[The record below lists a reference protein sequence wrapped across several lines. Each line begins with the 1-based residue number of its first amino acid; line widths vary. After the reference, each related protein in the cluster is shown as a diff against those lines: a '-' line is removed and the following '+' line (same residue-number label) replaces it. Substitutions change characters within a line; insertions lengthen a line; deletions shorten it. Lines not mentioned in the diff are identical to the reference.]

1 MKNSSKINSSNNT
14 FDETQFSF
22 YNNKN
27 NNTPNDKNNEKK
39 YKEQINI
46 LNKNNK
52 SIPENYN
59 LPYEKMHTAT
69 PGLFGQRHT
78 PDYNNIQNRKNDKYD
93 HLGDYYYK
101 KGDRN
106 YSSITRYYT
115 HYLNIDSRLR
125 NITPVY
131 TNLDYINL
139 HNNPLQVTFDSNEL
153 FIKTNDLIKL
163 NVNDKISLTGL
174 YNTNK
179 NLKVDNTFFVFTNMS
194 YYVKVNY
201 PHTLYFQDITQAKIY
216 SNTDLYVQFLDI
228 TKNVNPEIN
237 FINNIPINTLN
248 TIQQVYLYNPDND
261 DYSNEYFFIKLIKP
275 FSGLID
281 PSIIYTFTF
290 KLVYL
295 YNYGISN
302 NKINSQYPINAHNNQ
317 GYLLVKK
324 ITSDGIIVELSNK
337 ANFRYIQLG
346 NIINYGGNNICIS
359 KINELIKGYP
369 IPNEY
374 YVELD
379 RTFNNVIMI
388 KLISSEFPVLNK
400 LVYECKN
407 DSELNMN
414 NKLYWQNYED
424 HEINYSVSISQGNYT
439 MQQLITLIEQ
449 KVQEVQRQTTP
460 ELFGNYNKKNIIK
473 IDYYEGNNEIKFYSY
488 KEAEL
493 IDPFIEVIEVDL
505 AMGNYKIKI
514 YHPNHNLLNSDKIII
529 SDALSYGGFSAN
541 ILNGTFYIQY
551 IDNNNYYINLT
562 NVNRDVNYTPD
573 YQYGGN
579 SVNILVENIFRLL
592 FDFNDTLGAFFGFRH
607 LGEKKS
613 VTRFATVISNKYL
626 YEGEFLDQSLI
637 CTSENNNNNNNNNE
651 VLLRTIQLE
660 DQNYIYMSC
669 DAPNVETNI
678 INQMITF
685 SKIKNVF
692 SKIQIHHDTNI
703 INNIVYNTFT
713 CNPSYMHNPIPELK
727 ELYFKFYDKY
737 GNLLEYSDFEH
748 SFTLEITTIGEIPE
762 GTNLSLKYPKIN

>member
-1 MKNSSKINSSNNT
+1 MNSTSKINSSSNMS
-14 FDETQFSF
+14 DETQFSF
-22 YNNKN
+22 FNNKN
-27 NNTPNDKNNEKK
+27 NDTPDDQNNEKK
-39 YKEQINI
+39 YKEQVNI

-52 SIPENYN
+52 LIPDNYN

-115 HYLNIDSRLR
+115 YYLNIDSRLR

-139 HNNPLQVTFDSNEL
+139 RENPLQLTYDSNEL

-163 NVNDKISLTGL
+163 NVNDKISLSGL
-174 YNTNK
+174 YNTSK
-179 NLKVDNTFFVFTNMS
+179 NLKVDSDFFEFTINS

-201 PHTLYFQDITQAKIY
+201 PHTLYFEDLAHVKNY
-216 SNTDLYVQFLDI
+216 SNTDLYVEFVDI
-228 TKNVNPEIN
+228 TKNVNPESN
-237 FINNIPINTLN
+237 FINNIPVNTLN
-248 TIQQVYLYNPDND
+248 LIQKVYLYNPDNED
-261 DYSNEYFFIKLIKP
+261 FSNDYFFIKLVKP
-275 FSGLID
+275 FNGNN
-281 PSIIYTFTF
+281 YENFTF

-295 YNYGISN
+295 YTYGIAN

-324 ITSDGIIVELSNK
+324 IKPDGIIVELSKK
-337 ANFRYIQLG
+337 ANFRYNELG
-346 NIINYGGNNICIS
+346 NIVNYGGNNISIS

-407 DSELNMN
+407 DTELNMN

-424 HEINYSVSISQGNYT
+424 HEITYSVSISQGNYT
-439 MQQLITLIEQ
+439 MEQLISLIEN
-449 KVQEVQRQTTP
+449 KVLEVQRQTTT

-473 IDYYEGNNEIKFYSY
+473 IDYYEGNNEIKFYSF

-493 IDPFIEVIEVDL
+493 IDPFKEVIEVDD
-505 AMGNYKIKI
+505 AIGDYKIKI
-514 YHPNHNLLNSDKIII
+514 YHQNHNLLKSDKIII
-529 SDALSYGGFSAN
+529 SNASSYGGFSDTV
-541 ILNGTFYIQY
+541 INGTFN
-551 IDNNNYYINLT
+551 IDEIIDSDNYYIYLT
-562 NVNRDVNYTPD
+562 NVNRYENYYIAPSGE
-573 YQYGGN
+573 QNGGN
-579 SVNILVENIFRLL
+579 AVNILVENIFRLM
-592 FDFNDTLGAFFGFRH
+592 FNYNDTLGAFFGFRH

-613 VTRFATVISNKYL
+613 VTKFASVISNKYL
-626 YEGEFLDQSLI
+626 YQGEFLDQSLI
-637 CTSENNNNNNNNNE
+637 CMSENNE
-651 VLLRTIQLE
+651 TVLRSITLE
-660 DQNYIYMSC
+660 DQNYIYMTC
-669 DAPNVETNI
+669 VAPNVETNI

-692 SKIQIHHDTNI
+692 SKIQIHYDTNI
-703 INNIVYNTFT
+703 VNNMVYNSFT
-713 CNPSYMHNPIPELK
+713 CNPSYIHNPIPELK

-748 SFTLEITTIGEIPE
+748 SFTLEITTLGEIPE
-762 GTNLSLKYPKIN
+762 GTNLSYKYPKVN